1 MPSAQH
7 ATSTTVNLTE
17 VREKN
22 RIARE
27 VVSYL
32 DDAIPSMAE
41 LWWRI
46 YAALADTLMLIVEI
60 NRLNAANRGLRTD
73 YVNLLAAARAL
84 LGAAEEG
91 TDPDP
96 LYYVR
101 DEVNAQQQRHQDG
114 A

>member
-1 MPSAQH
+1 MPNPP
-7 ATSTTVNLTE
+7 TSTTVNLTE
-17 VREKN
+17 VREKS

-27 VVSYL
+27 IVSYL
-32 DDAIPSMAE
+32 DDALPSMAE
-41 LWWRI
+41 LWRRI

-60 NRLNAANRGLRTD
+60 NRLNAANRLLRD
-73 YVNLLAAARAL
+73 DCANLLAAARAT
-84 LGAAEEG
+84 LGAADEG

-101 DEVNAQQQRHQDG
+101 DEVNAQQQRHRDG